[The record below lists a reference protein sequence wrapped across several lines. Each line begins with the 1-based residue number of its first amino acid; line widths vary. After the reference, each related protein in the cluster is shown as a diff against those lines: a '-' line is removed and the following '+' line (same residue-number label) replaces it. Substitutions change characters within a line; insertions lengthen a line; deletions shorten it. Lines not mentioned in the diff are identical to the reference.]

1 MLTKSQLS
9 IAALALCLGKNPV
22 LPASASQIAIQ
33 KAYKD
38 WKTSQLRT
46 GNYLADS
53 QCNLQGIRE
62 LMKSGRNFSGMGF
75 GTAGFS
81 YGDINK
87 DGIEDALVTF
97 NPQQCDGGNALM
109 NAQTTVLILSAN
121 NGSRYIINDKK
132 LENLKGLPDGMWAR
146 FERVTRSGN
155 IAGTALGYRNSDPR
169 CCPSLKADFTYAY
182 PSSRINLN

>member
-1 MLTKSQLS
+1 MLTKPQLS
-9 IAALALCLGKNPV
+9 IAALALCLGANPG
-22 LPASASQIAIQ
+22 LPASANQIAIQ

-38 WKTSQLRT
+38 WKTSQLRA
-46 GNYLADS
+46 GNYVADS
-53 QCNLQGIRE
+53 QCNLQGVRE
-62 LMKSGRNFSGMGF
+62 LMQSGRRIGSGF

-87 DGIEDALVTF
+87 DGKEDALITF

-121 NGSRYIINDKK
+121 NGSRYIVDDKK

-146 FERVTRSGN
+146 FEKFTRSGN
-155 IAGTALGYRNSDPR
+155 ITGTAFGYRNSDPR
-169 CCPSLKADFTYAY
+169 CCPSLKADFTYTY